1 MNIRPTFP
9 GETLD
14 TPHDMPN
21 IRKLYVKPQII
32 HEFDLETKAGSPL
45 GVDPLDPSLL
55 NPFDN

>member
-1 MNIRPTFP
+1 MNIRSTFS
-9 GETLD
+9 GEPLESSD
-14 TPHDMPN
+14 GLSI

-45 GVDPLDPSLL
+45 GVDPLDSDLL